1 MITIIPNILYV
12 FFILSSLNKYHFL
25 LTVFNETRS
34 SHRRKAMKKFIT
46 SLLCTTICGTV
57 LTTGSVN
64 AQANSST
71 NSNSLKE
78 LQDEDI
84 VPKSI
89 TEEQRRVSYPI

>member
-1 MITIIPNILYV
+1 MICFV
-12 FFILSSLNKYHFL
+12 
-25 LTVFNETRS
+25 ETQS
-34 SHRRKAMKKFIT
+34 KHRRKAIKYLIT

-64 AQANSST
+64 AQADSST

-78 LQDEDI
+78 LQDEDV

>member
-1 MITIIPNILYV
+1 
-12 FFILSSLNKYHFL
+12 
-25 LTVFNETRS
+25 
-34 SHRRKAMKKFIT
+34 MKNLIT

-64 AQANSST
+64 AQADSST

-84 VPKSI
+84 VSKSI
-89 TEEQRRVSYPI
+89 TEEQRCVSYTR

>member
-1 MITIIPNILYV
+1 
-12 FFILSSLNKYHFL
+12 
-25 LTVFNETRS
+25 
-34 SHRRKAMKKFIT
+34 MKKFIT